1 MSDFMFN
8 GTSTKNI
15 RLKWVAVCLN
25 LDYDNNTIQLFFN
38 GEKSPQI
45 DKKPLTLPGDHQ
57 DKPLIIRM
65 GRYYYDDT
73 PLIGKI
79 VDINIW
85 DRWGPVLFTIFA
97 TNSKAGTEVG
107 TSKT

>member
-1 MSDFMFN
+1 MFN

-25 LDYDNNTIQLFFN
+25 LDYDNSTVQLFIN
-38 GEKSPQI
+38 GERSPQI

-85 DRWGPVLFTIFA
+85 DRWGQYYSHFPPR
-97 TNSKAGTEVG
+97 NSKAETEVG
-107 TSKT
+107 TSKS